1 MPRHAKKYNRLLK
14 DIVYSFV
21 LSVDLINLLIKNFKT
36 WLLPLL
42 LQKYDRIW
50 YFHRYLVLLPCVLK
64 MWIII

>member
-42 LQKYDRIW
+42 SQKYDRIW
-50 YFHRYLVLLPCVLK
+50 YFHRYLRVTLCTQYVDHY
-64 MWIII
+64 

>member
-42 LQKYDRIW
+42 LQKYDRI
-50 YFHRYLVLLPCVLK
+50 
-64 MWIII
+64 

>member
-36 WLLPLL
+36 WLLPLP

-50 YFHRYLVLLPCVLK
+50 YFHRYLTVTLCTQNVDHH
-64 MWIII
+64 